1 MISIK
6 WRKHMK
12 TRFILLLANS
22 ILLCG
27 LLNFPVVSR
36 AKQGKWT
43 QKADM
48 PTPRT
53 QLATAVVNGKIY
65 AIGGLNGGSRSAVEE
80 YDPQGDMWTK
90 KADMPMQRSGIAASA
105 VDGKIYVFGG
115 HRIAFEPLNT
125 VQMYDP
131 ATDRWTRKK
140 RMPVPIDRMTT
151 SVVNGQIYLIGGW
164 DFPDDVYSTVFQYN
178 PEGDTWTQK
187 ADMPTAR
194 GGHAA
199 VVFEEKIYVLGG
211 GTFKETTH
219 GGIRYFDVVEM
230 YDPVEDRWT
239 HKPEM
244 PIPNIGLGAE
254 TINGKIYT
262 IGGTASDNTSRLSRV
277 DIFTPDT
284 GAWLAE
290 GGARLPM
297 ARGGLSVSKVNN
309 KIYVFGGFS
318 ALGAVPKVDE
328 YDPLALAVSP
338 QDNMATTWGAIKR
351 NK

>member
-1 MISIK
+1 MVSMQ
-6 WRKHMK
+6 WQKHTK
-12 TRFILLLANS
+12 TCFILLLS
-22 ILLCG
+22 SLILCG
-27 LLNFPVVSR
+27 LLTFPAVSL
-36 AKQGKWT
+36 AKQGRWT
-43 QKADM
+43 QKTDM
-48 PTPRT
+48 PTPRM

-80 YDPQGDMWTK
+80 YDPERDIWTK
-90 KADMPMQRSGIAASA
+90 KVDMPTARGGIAASA
-105 VDGKIYVFGG
+105 VDGQIYVFGG
-115 HRIAFEPLNT
+115 HRVAFQPLDT

-131 ATDRWTRKK
+131 AKNKWTRKR

-199 VVFEEKIYVLGG
+199 VVVEEKIYVLGG
-211 GTFKETTH
+211 ATFKETTH

-239 HKPEM
+239 RKPKM
-244 PIPNIGLGAE
+244 PVPNIGLGVE
-254 TINGKIYT
+254 TVDQKIYT

-277 DIFTPDT
+277 DIFTPDD
-284 GAWLAE
+284 GVWIAE
-290 GGARLPM
+290 GGSRLSM
-297 ARGGLSVSKVNN
+297 ARGGLSVSKVND
-309 KIYVFGGFS
+309 KIYAFGGS
-318 ALGAVPKVDE
+318 SPLEIVSTVNE
-328 YDPLALAVSP
+328 YDPSVLSVSP
-338 QDNMATTWGAIKR
+338 KDSIVTTWGAIKR
-351 NK
+351 NR

>member
-1 MISIK
+1 MIPTRC
-6 WRKHMK
+6 RKHTK
-12 TRFILLLANS
+12 ARFILLLASS
-22 ILLCG
+22 ILCG
-27 LLNFPVVSR
+27 LLNFSSVSR

-48 PTPRT
+48 PTPRL

-65 AIGGLNGGSRSAVEE
+65 AIGGLNGGPQSAVEI
-80 YDPQGDMWTK
+80 YDPEKDTWIK
-90 KADMPMQRSGIAASA
+90 KADIPTPRGGIAASA

-115 HRIAFEPLNT
+115 HRIAFEPLDT

-131 ATDRWTRKK
+131 EKDKWTRKK
-140 RMPVPIDRMTT
+140 RMPLPIDRMTT

-164 DFPDDVYSTVFQYN
+164 DFPDDVYATVFQYN
-178 PEGDTWTQK
+178 PEGNTWTRK

-199 VVFEEKIYVLGG
+199 VVFEEKIYVFGG

-230 YDPVEDRWT
+230 YDPAEDRWT
-239 HKPEM
+239 RKPKM
-244 PIPNIGLGAE
+244 PVPKIGLGAE
-254 TINGKIYT
+254 AVNGKIYT

-277 DIFTPDT
+277 DIFTPDD
-284 GAWLAE
+284 GVWLAE
-290 GGARLPM
+290 GGSRLPV
-297 ARGGLSVSKVNN
+297 ARGGLSVSRVND
-309 KIYVFGGFS
+309 KIYAMGGFS
-318 ALGAVPKVDE
+318 ALGTVAKVDE
-328 YDPLALAVSP
+328 YDPLALSVP
-338 QDNMATTWGAIKR
+338 PRDNIATMWGGIKR

>member
-6 WRKHMK
+6 RQKYTK
-12 TRFILLLANS
+12 ARFIILLASS
-22 ILLCG
+22 ILCG
-27 LLNFPVVSR
+27 LLNFPSTSH
-36 AKQGKWT
+36 AKQGRWT

-48 PTPRT
+48 PTPLM

-65 AIGGLNGGSRSAVEE
+65 AIGGLNGGSRPTVAE
-80 YDPQGDMWTK
+80 YDPQRNVWTN
-90 KADMPMQRSGIAASA
+90 KADMPTPRGGIAASA

-115 HRIAFEPLNT
+115 HRVAFQPLDT

-131 ATDRWTRKK
+131 AKDKWTRKK
-140 RMPVPIDRMTT
+140 RMPVPMDRMTT

-164 DFPDDVYSTVFQYN
+164 DFPDDVYATVFQYN
-178 PEGDTWTQK
+178 PAGDIWTRK

-239 HKPEM
+239 RKTKM
-244 PIPNIGLGAE
+244 PVPNIGLGVE
-254 TINGKIYT
+254 TVNEKIYT
-262 IGGTASDNTSRLSRV
+262 IGGTASDNTTRLSRI
-277 DIFTPDT
+277 DIFTPEDNV
-284 GAWLAE
+284 WLAE
-290 GGARLPM
+290 GGTRLPI
-297 ARGGLSVSKVNN
+297 ARGGLSVSKVND
-309 KIYVFGGFS
+309 KIYAFGGFS
-318 ALGAVPKVDE
+318 GLGVVPTVNE
-328 YDPLALAVSP
+328 YDPSVLSVSP
-338 QDNMATTWGAIKR
+338 KDNIVTTWGAIKR
-351 NK
+351 NR